1 MLQLTNLK
9 SWLGILLLL
18 QAVVTGALWFQYP
31 ILLLSYFAVS
41 FLYAIDHNSDFDQE
55 WIAVGLA
62 VLLLTWF
69 LAFFSIGG

>member
-1 MLQLTNLK
+1 MTILK

-18 QAVVTGALWFQYP
+18 QAVVTGALWFHYP
-31 ILLLSYFAVS
+31 ILLLSYFVVLC
-41 FLYAIDHNSDFDQE
+41 LYAIDHNSDFDQE

-69 LAFFSIGG
+69 LAVFTIGG

>member
-1 MLQLTNLK
+1 MNLK

-18 QAVVTGALWFQYP
+18 QVVVTGALWFHYP
-31 ILLLSYFAVS
+31 ILLLSYFVVL
-41 FLYAIDHNSDFDQE
+41 FLYVIDHNSDFDQE